1 MKELLLYA
9 LEVLACSAAL
19 LLAYTVLLERRTAFR
34 HCRLYLLGVMIL
46 AALIP
51 ALSIPVWEGETIYLT
66 ADIAADVSQGTAA
79 VVATAGNAR
88 SLPVEIALLLYGLG
102 VLFSLG
108 LMIGQIVRIHR
119 LRHGAQTIR
128 RATYDIVVT
137 SADIASFSFFHTI
150 YLPAAT
156 PESDIPAIVAHELS
170 HIRHR
175 HSVER
180 VVMEC
185 IKALL
190 WWNPFVWIAARKLT
204 EVEEYEADRDVLTQG
219 YDPSE
224 YIATIFK
231 TLFGYSPDI
240 ANGLRDSLTKKRF
253 QMMNKQSGNSHA
265 LLRLAG
271 TLPLLAL
278 LLVSFAFTTRADEIK
293 AVSVVEAR
301 TAPKRYFCDGKEITQ
316 QQMAE
321 IGHESI
327 KLVEVLDSGVILVTT
342 KNQTPEQRAAAEKV
356 KSTFKTADS
365 NEKKG
370 YRTVEGE
377 PDTYLVAEKMPVFP
391 EGGGTLNDFR
401 NWADA
406 RILRSEIGNNPLMKG
421 KVILT
426 FTVER
431 DGSVAGIRTLQ
442 SPHAEMTAA
451 AEQIV
456 ASSPK
461 WEPGTIDGQPVRVRY
476 TLPLN
481 FKGAEPTVKDSDIAV
496 TGSSKSG
503 VVVKIR
509 NADFEASKVL
519 YYLDG
524 KEITAAHMEK
534 IDPKTLESISVLK
547 DSSSVALYGERGKK
561 GVILLKSKQ

>member
-224 YIATIFK
+224 YIA
-231 TLFGYSPDI
+231 P
-240 ANGLRDSLTKKRF
+240 
-253 QMMNKQSGNSHA
+253 
-265 LLRLAG
+265 
-271 TLPLLAL
+271 
-278 LLVSFAFTTRADEIK
+278 
-293 AVSVVEAR
+293 
-301 TAPKRYFCDGKEITQ
+301 C
-316 QQMAE
+316 
-321 IGHESI
+321 
-327 KLVEVLDSGVILVTT
+327 
-342 KNQTPEQRAAAEKV
+342 
-356 KSTFKTADS
+356 
-365 NEKKG
+365 
-370 YRTVEGE
+370 
-377 PDTYLVAEKMPVFP
+377 
-391 EGGGTLNDFR
+391 
-401 NWADA
+401 
-406 RILRSEIGNNPLMKG
+406 
-421 KVILT
+421 
-426 FTVER
+426 
-431 DGSVAGIRTLQ
+431 
-442 SPHAEMTAA
+442 
-451 AEQIV
+451 
-456 ASSPK
+456 
-461 WEPGTIDGQPVRVRY
+461 VR
-476 TLPLN
+476 P
-481 FKGAEPTVKDSDIAV
+481 
-496 TGSSKSG
+496 
-503 VVVKIR
+503 
-509 NADFEASKVL
+509 
-519 YYLDG
+519 
-524 KEITAAHMEK
+524 
-534 IDPKTLESISVLK
+534 
-547 DSSSVALYGERGKK
+547 
-561 GVILLKSKQ
+561 